1 MPSTLAIGEEQEEKF
16 QHRWTFRRKDDNEL
30 DTSSNESSS
39 SDDEPSLKQP
49 KRASTLGPANDNND
63 QDDDG
68 EANDVNEIQKKGS
81 RRRAT
86 SSIKTKDDAAKNKRK
101 MRAVPAKRGNQQR
114 KKSND
119 NGNGNAATEQ
129 VLLNELKNYMSS
141 LLDDMK
147 ATRGNLLT
155 WLKEELQKV
164 IAEEVALEL
173 DRRQSK
179 SSQLPQQNGSLEAS
193 TQSQYQTLLLSKQ
206 FQHQTDFQPQQQK
219 HLPSS
224 EDNTRM
230 QNQRTLQA
238 NIQQQQQN
246 HFWPFKIDQSCGVV
260 TPQRSDKNKR
270 PSDAYNYCNLPAENP
285 NDYSMAIV
293 PVSSTEE
300 EGREEGFGLFAKP
313 DSIPEKQPKI
323 VLGISANHSAG
334 EASRRSRKGKRV
346 AEDKQVNCSQ
356 AILSLPSSVKDKA
369 GRLEFEP
376 LSFTYNNP
384 SGQATSSTYLTLP
397 SVNNKSHDASENRW
411 LDAALSFNSNVQ
423 TRVQGSYLG
432 YFQRLL
438 QPEESS
444 STRSFTPL
452 GSRDLSYF
460 RDNCM
465 SSPGVGS
472 GFPVGLH
479 QSVNGHLTIQSQL
492 GLGGLPRET
501 NHGVGLRMAEGGIRF
516 SGGSYSTMPGQH
528 IPNNI
533 HGRSMAF
540 QDGFQFQK

>member
-1 MPSTLAIGEEQEEKF
+1 MPSTFAIGEEQEEKF

-30 DTSSNESSS
+30 DSSSNESSS

-63 QDDDG
+63 HDDDG

-86 SSIKTKDDAAKNKRK
+86 SSSKTKDDAAKNKRK

-246 HFWPFKIDQSCGVV
+246 HFWPFKRDQSCEVV

-369 GRLEFEP
+369 G
-376 LSFTYNNP
+376 
-384 SGQATSSTYLTLP
+384 
-397 SVNNKSHDASENRW
+397 
-411 LDAALSFNSNVQ
+411 SNIQ

-444 STRSFTPL
+444 SSRSFTPL